1 MPMPVTSSASPP
13 RSLTLPPPVL
23 PLRRVPPLARRLRG
37 RGRRR
42 LDDREGRA
50 RRRLLR
56 GREDEVE
63 GPPFGHCFRGGVELA
78 REVLGRWRDGG
89 GEWGE
94 EREVERGHVLPGGRR
109 AAEQWTGE
117 GVPSCAAA
125 GGARHRPSER
135 GREEKREEDVPCSA
149 SPDCAR
155 THDPSTRASSREQCP
170 PGTGATR
177 AGREHPGVSGVQCGR
192 ASFRGRGSDKRR
204 REPEEKGRRRSRAG
218 QEKGRR
224 AKRRVRPGGRARSG
238 GGARREKE
246 VQLLRETQLASR
258 GFLVWW
264 DVSANVRRKRE

>member
-1 MPMPVTSSASPP
+1 MRGEGGGTQWLGAGARKSRPRVWRRRRWRGWRTRERYRLRRRRGRRGRRERRQRPRAVQRRAVRRAPRMPVPGPSSASPP
-13 RSLTLPPPVL
+13 RSLALPPPVL

-50 RRRLLR
+50 RRRLWR

-63 GPPFGHCFRGGVELA
+63 GPPLGHCFRGGVELA
-78 REVLGRWRDGG
+78 REVLGRWRDGN
-89 GEWGE
+89 GEWDE
-94 EREVERGHVLPGGRR
+94 EREVERGHLLPGGRR

-155 THDPSTRASSREQCP
+155 THKPPTRASSREQCP
-170 PGTGATR
+170 P
-177 AGREHPGVSGVQCGR
+177 
-192 ASFRGRGSDKRR
+192 
-204 REPEEKGRRRSRAG
+204 
-218 QEKGRR
+218 
-224 AKRRVRPGGRARSG
+224 
-238 GGARREKE
+238 
-246 VQLLRETQLASR
+246 
-258 GFLVWW
+258 
-264 DVSANVRRKRE
+264 